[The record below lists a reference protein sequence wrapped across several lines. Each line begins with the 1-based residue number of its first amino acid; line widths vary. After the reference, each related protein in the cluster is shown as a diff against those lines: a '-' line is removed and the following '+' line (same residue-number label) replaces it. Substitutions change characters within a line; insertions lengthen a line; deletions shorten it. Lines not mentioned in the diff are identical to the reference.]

1 MAQQDVKCDRVMKIE
16 QETAQRSHAQ
26 KGHALMSS
34 SRFTLLLLSM
44 VLASFPQI
52 VSAQHATAFPNR
64 HLSRIAATPGTVQV
78 GADFAEVPTAKETMI
93 LKNGA
98 GLKWEPVRTDKGWT
112 LGSLSLN
119 GKLIERPLLEGLL
132 ALRQV
137 KTGQIRWLA
146 ASKGER
152 VSDRTARFSG
162 REQVSGVAFT
172 WSIELALHESLPAAT
187 LHPRWSVDRALGGWE
202 MVMSYHGQAVKSWRV
217 QSYPWAGSSE
227 AVDITPMRY
236 CGVPA
241 ALIYRPDLS
250 LVVMFAIDASF
261 DYLNPTTWTGKTSF
275 HFKDGVTPPQFR
287 AGGGMLSPQVEY
299 EHPLQLFFSDAGGFP
314 RVITGLVNAWM
325 KVNHYKV
332 DETLFVRAPEEAF
345 RIAVEGRK
353 KMSSWKPAIGYEHHE
368 GTPFVYVAS
377 NPYYAYF
384 EYRLYEMTGDKEWR
398 QRAMEQIDFA
408 LKGQQSDPTKPQ
420 YGVINT
426 AWFFEK
432 RGEADGFC
440 SWDWDHK
447 GYKVDLNAWA
457 ARYIL
462 QTWQR
467 VKQHERL
474 DRQDWYKAAVAA
486 ANWVIAQQN
495 SDGGL
500 PQIVDVDSGERSTS
514 VVSARALVSLPIIS
528 EITGD
533 PHYLK
538 VSEGMEKFLRTNV
551 EGRFWYTGAHPDLPP
566 NDFEQD
572 SIYGVV
578 EYWLN
583 KYDRT
588 RDREYLEHAVANAYY
603 ALLYWCPKQLSWV
616 KSPTQGAHS
625 EQQHYNQYSVYN
637 YHNRKI
643 QCLTRLAQMTG
654 DPLFSALAQRVLQL
668 NFYTEVTDGPYQG
681 SLTEAIA
688 DPWLERE
695 GGYEHRGSPYT
706 SELVVDLMLQLMDLG
721 MVGSDGMK

>member
-1 MAQQDVKCDRVMKIE
+1 M
-16 QETAQRSHAQ
+16 
-26 KGHALMSS
+26 
-34 SRFTLLLLSM
+34 
-44 VLASFPQI
+44 P
-52 VSAQHATAFPNR
+52 
-64 HLSRIAATPGTVQV
+64 
-78 GADFAEVPTAKETMI
+78 
-93 LKNGA
+93 
-98 GLKWEPVRTDKGWT
+98 
-112 LGSLSLN
+112 
-119 GKLIERPLLEGLL
+119 
-132 ALRQV
+132 
-137 KTGQIRWLA
+137 
-146 ASKGER
+146 
-152 VSDRTARFSG
+152 
-162 REQVSGVAFT
+162 
-172 WSIELALHESLPAAT
+172 
-187 LHPRWSVDRALGGWE
+187 
-202 MVMSYHGQAVKSWRV
+202 
-217 QSYPWAGSSE
+217 
-227 AVDITPMRY
+227 
-236 CGVPA
+236 
-241 ALIYRPDLS
+241 
-250 LVVMFAIDASF
+250 
-261 DYLNPTTWTGKTSF
+261 
-275 HFKDGVTPPQFR
+275 
-287 AGGGMLSPQVEY
+287 
-299 EHPLQLFFSDAGGFP
+299 
-314 RVITGLVNAWM
+314 
-325 KVNHYKV
+325 
-332 DETLFVRAPEEAF
+332 
-345 RIAVEGRK
+345 
-353 KMSSWKPAIGYEHHE
+353 SWKPGIGYEHHE

-384 EYRLYEMTGDKEWR
+384 EYRLYEMTGDREWR

-426 AWFFEK
+426 AWFFKK
-432 RGEADGFC
+432 RGEAEGFC

-467 VKQHERL
+467 VKQHEGL
-474 DRQDWYKAAVAA
+474 DRQDWYKAARAA

-500 PQIVDVDSGERSTS
+500 PQIVDVDSGERSNS
-514 VVSARALVSLPIIS
+514 VVCARALVSLPIIS

-533 PHYLK
+533 PRYLK
-538 VSEGMEKFLRTNV
+538 ASEGMEKFLRTNV

-588 RDREYLEHAVANAYY
+588 QDQECLEQAVANAYY

-643 QCLTRLAQMTG
+643 QCLTRLAKKTG
-654 DPLFSALAQRVLQL
+654 DPLFRALAQRVLQL

-688 DPWLERE
+688 DPWLERK
-695 GGYEHRGSPYT
+695 GGFEHRGSPYT

-721 MVGSDGMK
+721 MVGSDGIK

>member
-1 MAQQDVKCDRVMKIE
+1 MA
-16 QETAQRSHAQ
+16 T
-26 KGHALMSS
+26 
-34 SRFTLLLLSM
+34 SRFTFVFFLI
-44 VLASFPQI
+44 VLVRLQQMNC
-52 VSAQHATAFPNR
+52 AQGETTVLEQ
-64 HLSRIAATPGTVQV
+64 HLFRIAAIASNVQAGV
-78 GADFAEVPTAKETMI
+78 DVARAPAVNETMT
-93 LKNGA
+93 LKNRA
-98 GLKWEPVRTDKGWT
+98 GLKWEPGRTTKGWV
-112 LGSLSLN
+112 LGAISLN
-119 GKLIERPLLEGLL
+119 GKSIEHPLMDGLL

-137 KTGQIRWLA
+137 KTGQIRWLV

-152 VSDRTARFSG
+152 VSDQTARFSG
-162 REQVSGVAFT
+162 REQVSGVAFE
-172 WSIELALHESLPAAT
+172 WSMELALHESLPAAT
-187 LHPRWSVDRALGGWE
+187 LHPQWSVDRNLCGWE
-202 MVMSYHGQAVKSWRV
+202 VVMSYHGQPVNNWRV
-217 QSYPWAGSSE
+217 QSYPWAGNSE
-227 AVDITPMRY
+227 TVDIVPMRY

-250 LVVMFAIDASF
+250 LVVMFAIDPSF

-275 HFKDGVTPPQFR
+275 HFKDGATPPQFR
-287 AGGGMLSPQVEY
+287 ACGGVLSPRVEY
-299 EHPLQLFFSDAGGFP
+299 EHPLQLFFTDAGRFP
-314 RVITGLVNAWM
+314 RVITDLMSTWM
-325 KVNHYKV
+325 KVNHYTV
-332 DETLFVRAPEEAF
+332 DETLFVRMPHEAF
-345 RIAVEGRK
+345 RIAIEGRK
-353 KMSSWKPAIGYEHHE
+353 KMSSWKPGIGYEHHE

-398 QRAMEQIDFA
+398 QRAMEQIDFT
-408 LKGQQSDPTKPQ
+408 LKGQQSDPAKPQ

-426 AWFFEK
+426 AWFFKK
-432 RGEADGFC
+432 RGEAEGFC

-467 VKQHERL
+467 VKQHEGL
-474 DRQDWYKAAVAA
+474 DRQDWYKAARTA

-500 PQIVDVDSGERSTS
+500 PQIVDVDSGERSNS

-533 PHYLK
+533 PRYLRA
-538 VSEGMEKFLRTNV
+538 SEGMENFLRTNV

-588 RDREYLEHAVANAYY
+588 RDRECLEQAVANAYY

-616 KSPTQGAHS
+616 KNPTQGAHS

-643 QCLTRLAQMTG
+643 ECLTRLAQKTG
-654 DPLFSALAQRVLQL
+654 DPLFRALAQRVLQL

-688 DPWLERE
+688 DPWLERK
-695 GGYEHRGSPYT
+695 GGFEHRGSPYT

-721 MVGSDGMK
+721 MVGSDGIK